1 MLTFRHAGDLG
12 DILAFLPVM
21 RFFGGGDLLI
31 ESAPYTRQRLTPDK
45 WCGLD
50 ILLKQQ
56 PYINDVR
63 EWKQELC
70 NYNGNDFRAAMH
82 HAVRKG
88 LFNQNKNKSLVDWQ
102 LEAHGVPLNQKDTA
116 WLAAEPNK
124 VARVIINRTG
134 PGREPKHVYHNPLF
148 PWHAVWHKYHKEA
161 VFIGTPLEYSVFK
174 STCGHIP
181 HYTTR
186 DLAEAARVIAGADL
200 FIGNQSACF
209 WIAEGMKKNL
219 VLEVWLNGPNSNV
232 FRPGAVQGY
241 DQNVILPDL

>member
-1 MLTFRHAGDLG
+1 MLTYRHAGDLG

-21 RFFGGGDLLI
+21 RYFGGGDLLI

-70 NYNGNDFRAAMH
+70 NYNGNDFRASMI
-82 HAVRKG
+82 HATRRG
-88 LFNQNKNKSLVDWQ
+88 QFNKNKSLVDWQ

-116 WLAAEPNK
+116 WLAIEPNK
-124 VARVIINRTG
+124 VARVVFNRTG

-148 PWHAVWHKYHKEA
+148 PWHRVWQKYHKEA
-161 VFIGTPLEYSVFK
+161 VFIGTPLEYELFS
-174 STCGHIP
+174 SICGRVPYHP
-181 HYTTR
+181 TK

-219 VLEVWLNGPNSNV
+219 VLEVWPAGPNSLTN
-232 FRPGAVQGY
+232 RPGASMGW
-241 DQNVILPDL
+241 DQNVTLHDL